1 MGAAGNQLMVQSK
14 VQRFGELT
22 DSGVSDWVPR
32 AVGKLVC
39 GLPLRTEPEGSGVEA
54 MCQHPARFP
63 HLGTALTPDI
73 QAGSR
78 SPFSGRR
85 QRTGEV
91 SLGNWKESSR
101 EKCITI

>member
-39 GLPLRTEPEGSGVEA
+39 GLPLRTEPEGSWVEGYVPTPSKISSPGD
-54 MCQHPARFP
+54 CP
-63 HLGTALTPDI
+63 HT
-73 QAGSR
+73 
-78 SPFSGRR
+78 
-85 QRTGEV
+85 
-91 SLGNWKESSR
+91 
-101 EKCITI
+101 